1 MASAIEQGF
10 EESVT
15 TELAYLR
22 TLALER
28 QAAEHASLIDARQRI
43 IAANARE
50 QELAIERSVQ
60 ATQAQEIQ
68 AQQLLQQQRQL
79 QQQREQS
86 VQHAFAVELASGLAK
101 LQQQREQATRELNRL
116 IVCRTRPP
124 WMIFITALGL
134 MGLALS
140 IVAIMHFTHVSSV
153 ALHKVETAI
162 VAKQV
167 ALSAIEHAT
176 ARLDK
181 LNERIVAQQGSVE
194 RALSAI
200 SARQAQ
206 LASDAMRAQASAKA
220 LAQQQI
226 RQANMREQEKKWQ
239 QGRRF
244 HLSQD
249 CVKNAICK

>member
-1 MASAIEQGF
+1 MAIASEQGF

-22 TLALER
+22 TLELER
-28 QAAEHASLIDARQRI
+28 QAADHAAMVSARQQI
-43 IAANARE
+43 IAANARA
-50 QELAIERSVQ
+50 QELAAQRELQ
-60 ATQAQEIQ
+60 ATQARDVQ
-68 AQQLLQQQRQL
+68 AQQLLQQQRRL
-79 QQQREQS
+79 QQHREQS
-86 VQHAFAVELASGLAK
+86 VQNAFTVALASALA
-101 LQQQREQATRELNRL
+101 QVQRQREQAAHELTRLT
-116 IVCRTRPP
+116 VARTRPP
-124 WMIFITALGL
+124 WMMLMTTLGL

-153 ALHKVETAI
+153 ALHNVETAT
-162 VAKQV
+162 VAKQA

-181 LNERIVAQQGSVE
+181 LNERVVAQQGSVE

-249 CVKNAICK
+249 CVNNAICK